1 MDINAVNPLT
11 ESAELARTHKHTH
24 TQLVETHARV
34 YRRGRKLCAGMGG
47 FADACMDGCADACMD
62 VRMRVWMD
70 AAPPLCPAVP
80 VNVATSIDKDLLFT
94 LLKSIQTD
102 EQAETGLQL
111 YSFN

>member
-47 FADACMDGCADACMD
+47 FADACMDGCVDACMD
-62 VRMRVWMD
+62 VRMHVWMYGCVYGWMQLRRS
-70 AAPPLCPAVP
+70 APRCRSTWLRRLIRIYC
-80 VNVATSIDKDLLFT
+80 LH
-94 LLKSIQTD
+94 
-102 EQAETGLQL
+102 
-111 YSFN
+111 Y